1 MPEYHPGEM
10 GGTMRLGKRTTIF
23 KDTAKNSKLM
33 KLYGFQKSIDERH
46 RHRYEINT
54 KYVEDLEK
62 KGMQFIGTDSANE
75 RMEIMELDDHPY
87 YVAVQFHPEYLSR
100 PLKPSPPFMGLILAA
115 MGNGKLTNYI
125 NRNCKLSPREMSD
138 NSSGEI
144 SFFCFVI
151 EIKFHFF
158 IFYQDDDEFVKRG
171 PTSVQASVS
180 NALSTTLLVNGLTNG
195 LSDGS
200 TQTSSEE

>member
-23 KDTAKNSKLM
+23 KDTAANSKLM
-33 KLYGFQKSIDERH
+33 KLYGSPKSIDERH

-54 KYVEDLEK
+54 KYVDDLEK
-62 KGMQFIGTDSANE
+62 KGMKFIGTDSANE

-115 MGNGKLTNYI
+115 MKSEKLTNYL

-144 SFFCFVI
+144 LFRI
-151 EIKFHFF
+151 NREKNKF
-158 IFYQDDDEFVKRG
+158 
-171 PTSVQASVS
+171 
-180 NALSTTLLVNGLTNG
+180 
-195 LSDGS
+195 
-200 TQTSSEE
+200 